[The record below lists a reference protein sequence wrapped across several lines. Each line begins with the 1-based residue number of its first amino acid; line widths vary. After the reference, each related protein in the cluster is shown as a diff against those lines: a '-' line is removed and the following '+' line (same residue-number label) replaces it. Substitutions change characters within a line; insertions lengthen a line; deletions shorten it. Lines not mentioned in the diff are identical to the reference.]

1 MATRRDPNYA
11 PDVIQRTHA
20 AGGAVHPQ
28 IAVRAIG
35 VSVASAL
42 FACMLCIGAC
52 IAVYCKSVK
61 RADQNFKDIASMQVV
76 LASSPVAPGSLSN
89 CEPCVGRMK
98 R

>member
-1 MATRRDPNYA
+1 
-11 PDVIQRTHA
+11 
-20 AGGAVHPQ
+20 
-28 IAVRAIG
+28 
-35 VSVASAL
+35 
-42 FACMLCIGAC
+42 MLCLGAC

-76 LASSPVAPGSLSN
+76 LASSPVALGSLSY